1 MIEIEILS
9 PDQNVWARSMALIED
24 PHVVK
29 LVMLSSQIQYNCYA
43 MPKVHSRSTSKKK
56 VGKQ

>member
-24 PHVVK
+24 PHVAM
-29 LVMLSSQIQYNCYA
+29 LVTFSSQIQYDT
-43 MPKVHSRSTSKKK
+43 V
-56 VGKQ
+56 